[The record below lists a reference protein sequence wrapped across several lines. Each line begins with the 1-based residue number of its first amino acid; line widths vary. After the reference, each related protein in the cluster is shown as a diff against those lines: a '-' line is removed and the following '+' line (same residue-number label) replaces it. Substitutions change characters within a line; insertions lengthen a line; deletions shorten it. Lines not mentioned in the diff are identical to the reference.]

1 MSQIKQILYLSE
13 PLAEQAEA
21 LRQAIIFAQG
31 KGAKLT
37 VLEVIP
43 EIRAQ
48 FNPMPQNL
56 DINQLEQTL
65 RSERQQY
72 LTGLIDSLEM
82 DAVVS
87 VQIKTG
93 KRFVETI
100 RTVLSDHYD
109 LLIKLAENPPWLER
123 LFGSDDMHLLRKCP
137 CPLWMIKPG
146 ARIGHRNILLALDF
160 DTAEPGSAL
169 SPLNESLLQFSVEMA
184 SETDNSLH
192 ILHCWQPPDE
202 MLLKAWGQLND
213 QQTRQY
219 VNDEKA
225 AHQRSLQRIADYVN
239 PNLGKSGQGQRYA
252 YFHLIEGAAD
262 KVIPEQANA
271 LDVDLLIMGSVAR
284 TGISGVFI
292 GNTAEMVLEQVAC
305 SVLVIK
311 PAEFVSPVTLDT

>member
-1 MSQIKQILYLSE
+1 MSQMKRILYLSE
-13 PLAEQAEA
+13 PASQQAEA
-21 LRQAIIFAQG
+21 LKQAIAFAQNQ
-31 KGAKLT
+31 AASLT
-37 VLEVIP
+37 VLEVMP
-43 EIRAQ
+43 EVRLQ
-48 FNPMPQNL
+48 LNPLPQNL
-56 DINQLEQTL
+56 DINQLEQEL
-65 RSERQQY
+65 KSERQRY
-72 LTGLIDSLEM
+72 LTGLIDSLET
-82 DAVVS
+82 DVEVS

-100 RTVLSDHYD
+100 RTVLAEQYD
-109 LLIKLAENPPWLER
+109 LLIKVAENPPWLER

-137 CPLWMIKPG
+137 CPLWIIKPA
-146 ARIGHRNILLALDF
+146 ARQEYKNILLALDF
-160 DTAEPGSAL
+160 DTTDPSSAMN
-169 SPLNESLLQFSVEMA
+169 PFNQSLLRFSAEMA
-184 SETDNSLH
+184 NDVDTRLH

-219 VNDEKA
+219 VNDEKT

-311 PAEFVSPVTLDT
+311 PTEFVSPVTLDN

>member
-21 LRQAIIFAQG
+21 LRQAISFAQG
-31 KGAKLT
+31 KRAKLT
-37 VLEVIP
+37 VLEVMP

-82 DAVVS
+82 DAVVT

-100 RTVLSDHYD
+100 RTVLSDQYD

-137 CPLWMIKPG
+137 CPLWIIKPG
-146 ARIGHRNILLALDF
+146 APIDHRNILLALDF
-160 DTAEPGSAL
+160 DTADPGSAL
-169 SPLNESLLQFSVEMA
+169 SPLNESLLRFSAEMA
-184 SETDNSLH
+184 SETDTRLH

-202 MLLKAWGQLND
+202 MLLKAWGNLVDKQA
-213 QQTRQY
+213 RQY
-219 VNDEKA
+219 VNDEKS
-225 AHQRSLQRIADYVN
+225 AHQRHLQRIADYVN
-239 PNLGKSGQGQRYA
+239 PRLGEYQQSRRYA
-252 YFHLIEGAAD
+252 YFHLVEGTAHKIIA
-262 KVIPEQANA
+262 EQVRE
-271 LDVDLLIMGSVAR
+271 LSSDLLIMGSLAR

-311 PAEFVSPVTLDT
+311 PTEFVSPVKLDD